1 MKIKKAVILAAGYG
15 TRMLPASKVVPK
27 ELLPVVD
34 TPAIQLVVEEIV
46 AAGIREIVIVTSRGK
61 GAMLDHFAPAP
72 ELESFLERRG
82 KHDLLE
88 VVRRTSNMA
97 HITSVEQNEPLGIGH
112 AVLQAKNAVGDDP
125 FAVLLPDDIC
135 DCLKPCL
142 RQLMNVAEERDD
154 PVVALMRVPRAE
166 VSKYGIVEG
175 EQVMP
180 RLFRLTGMV
189 EKPPADEAPS
199 EMAIVGRYLLPP
211 EIFGILEGSRPG
223 VGGEIQLT
231 DGLLELGRRRS
242 LYGYEFEGT
251 RYDMGDRLG
260 FLTAQIAYGLR
271 HPQVAD
277 NLRSY
282 LASVISSKPNRSG
295 Q

>member
-1 MKIKKAVILAAGYG
+1 VKIKKAVILAAGYG

-27 ELLPVVD
+27 ELLPVLD

-46 AAGIREIVIVTSRGK
+46 ASGIREIVMVISRGK
-61 GAMLDHFAPAP
+61 GALLDHFAPAP
-72 ELESFLERRG
+72 ELERFLEQRG
-82 KHDLLE
+82 KHELLE
-88 VVRRTSNMA
+88 IVRKTSTMA

-112 AVLQAKNAVGDDP
+112 AVLQARNAVGNEP

-135 DCLKPCL
+135 DCTPPCL
-142 RQLMNVAEERDD
+142 RQLMDVAEQRDD
-154 PVVALMRVPRAE
+154 PVVALLRVARAD

-175 EQVMP
+175 EQLGP

-189 EKPPADEAPS
+189 EKPPAENAPS
-199 EMAIVGRYLLPP
+199 EMAIIGRYLLPP
-211 EIFGILEGSRPG
+211 EIFGILGGSKPG

-251 RYDMGDRLG
+251 RHDMGDRLG

-271 HPQVAD
+271 HPQLAD
-277 NLRSY
+277 SLRSY
-282 LASVISSKPNRSG
+282 LTSVISSKSNRSG

>member
-1 MKIKKAVILAAGYG
+1 VKIKKAVILAAGFG

-46 AAGIREIVIVTSRGK
+46 ASGIREIVMVISRGK
-61 GAMLDHFAPAP
+61 GALLDHFAPAP
-72 ELESFLERRG
+72 ELEHFLERRG

-88 VVRRTSNMA
+88 IVRKTSTMA

-112 AVLQAKNAVGDDP
+112 AVLQAKNAVGNEP

-135 DCLKPCL
+135 DCAPPCL
-142 RQLMNVAEERDD
+142 RQLMDVAEHRDD
-154 PVVALMRVPRAE
+154 PVVALLRVARAE

-175 EQVMP
+175 EQLGP

-189 EKPPADEAPS
+189 EKPPVEKAPS
-199 EMAIVGRYLLPP
+199 EMAIIGRYLLPP
-211 EIFGILEGSRPG
+211 EIFAILEDSRPG

-231 DGLLELGRRRS
+231 DALLELGRRRG

-251 RYDMGDRLG
+251 RHDMGDRLG

-271 HPQVAD
+271 HPQLAD

-282 LASVISSKPNRSG
+282 LASVISSKSNRSG